1 MSIQEILFPIVYTTL
16 FAFSAAFLLI
26 TRNDKFFSKLLF
38 TLFTF
43 SIAVWGWTNILA
55 ESYALIQYATLLAQ
69 VAFAAGLLAIFI
81 FFIIALETLD
91 LHLGLKKYWYVY
103 FGLLVLLATNF
114 FPNFIVGVPIIE
126 NGDINVIEG
135 FGILF
140 YFNEAILFLI
150 AAFTIISISYR
161 NGDIFTRLR
170 IRPIILAMLFTA
182 CIGVTTNLIYPSL
195 LKDESLTPYGPLSSI
210 TIIIALAYSILKWN
224 LLGIYL
230 KKFLTPKRYQ
240 MYWKMDGQDLAMNLR
255 QAFISSE
262 EKLGEKIRILF
273 FPNGFITQSKVVLF
287 GSTISFLLQGFFSVL
302 SNVSDSFVSISSHNQ
317 KIKIWVKHKNKK
329 PVFIS
334 AQNDLLQSFNQILF
348 YKSASESAFTEHV
361 KRSEMNNKI

>member
-1 MSIQEILFPIVYTTL
+1 MNIPEILFPLVYTTL
-16 FAFSAAFLLI
+16 FVFSAGFLLI

-55 ESYALIQYATLLAQ
+55 ESYALIQFATLLAQ
-69 VAFAAGLLAIFI
+69 IAYAAGMSAIFL
-81 FFIIALETLD
+81 FFLIALETSE
-91 LHLGLKKYWYVY
+91 LHLGFKKYWYVY
-103 FGLLVLLATNF
+103 FGFLFLLTTNF
-114 FPNFIVGVPIIE
+114 FPGFIVEIPIIE

-150 AAFTIISISYR
+150 TAFILIAISYR

-182 CIGVTTNLIYPSL
+182 CVGVTTNLIYPL
-195 LKDESLTPYGPLSSI
+195 LFNNEKFTPFGPLSSI

-230 KKFLTPKRYQ
+230 KKSLTPKRYQ
-240 MYWKMDGQDLAMNLR
+240 VYWERGGQDLAASLR
-255 QAFISSE
+255 HAFTASE
-262 EKLGEKIRILF
+262 EKLGEKIRIVI
-273 FPNGFITQSKVVLF
+273 FPNGLITQSKVVLF
-287 GSTISFLLQGFFSVL
+287 GSTTSFLLQGIFSSL
-302 SNVSDSFVSISSHNQ
+302 SKVSSSFVSVSSHHQ
-317 KIKIWVKHKNKK
+317 KIQIWVKHNNKTLNS
-329 PVFIS
+329 IS
-334 AQNDLLQSFNQILF
+334 DQNDFLQSFNQILF

-361 KRSEMNNKI
+361 KRSERNNKI